1 VFIAAEQQNSIYI
14 DGMSSEVLSTLWFIV
29 KWVPTMDYIIPM

>member
-1 VFIAAEQQNSIYI
+1 
-14 DGMSSEVLSTLWFIV
+14 MSSEVLSTLWFIV